1 MIETINTTYKC
12 HSGGAMGADTYF
24 ETIGK
29 LYDVETL
36 AYSYQTPSH
45 RSNNK
50 VEISQVDYLDGID
63 KIHLANQTLK
73 RKINYKHLNLVA
85 RNWQQIKNADQ
96 VFAISKIIY
105 KNIECVSGGTGWAI
119 QMAID
124 HDKEIFVFDQIYN
137 AWFEWSYGSST
148 FCILEN
154 SPKITCSN
162 FAGIGIRKINDNGI
176 AAINDL
182 YKKSFKI
189 D

>member
-1 MIETINTTYKC
+1 MTLTKTALFKC
-12 HSGGAMGADTYF
+12 HSGGAIGADTYF
-24 ETIGK
+24 ENIGK
-29 LYDVETL
+29 LHGIKTL

-45 RSNNK
+45 TSANK
-50 VEISQVDYLDGID
+50 VEISEVDYLDGID

-73 RKINYKHLNLVA
+73 RKINYKHLNLIS
-85 RNWQQIKNADQ
+85 RNYQQIKNADQ
-96 VFAISKIIY
+96 VFATSKIIY

-124 HDKEIFVFDQIYN
+124 HEKEIFVFDQIYN

-148 FCILEN
+148 FCILES
-154 SPKITCSN
+154 SPKITCPN